1 MENLQESYG
10 NSNAGNN
17 ANNPAHYRL
26 LTAGIV
32 IIMIGV
38 LLRFFGEWTLIDIV
52 SNLIAL
58 LGIAISLKAVYNI
71 LQ

>member
-1 MENLQESYG
+1 MENLQETYS
-10 NSNAGNN
+10 NSNASNN

-26 LTAGIV
+26 LTIGI
-32 IIMIGV
+32 IITMAGV
-38 LLRFFGEWTLIDIV
+38 LLRFFGEWSLIDIV

-58 LGIAISLKAVYNI
+58 LGIAVSLKAVYNI